1 MFVCNTHVGTEN
13 IGSELVHFVFGL
25 GKHGK
30 HSGQAPTLLPVSRK
44 RDGKPLLFFAT
55 IASCFAATLAAA
67 DISTRSLYFD
77 AKFMFRGCLCV
88 VAVYVSWLFVWNTVK
103 MFRYREV
110 KPLSGCAGSEFVS
123 QCHFLTTHIW
133 FG

>member
-67 DISTRSLYFD
+67 DISTRSL
-77 AKFMFRGCLCV
+77 CV